1 MKTKHAISNKKM
13 LLVFSGNIFQYEKGI
28 IILVIVALLV
38 ILAVRKAKKDKMISK
53 CGGNC
58 SACTLKCNKK

>member
-1 MKTKHAISNKKM
+1 MDIPS
-13 LLVFSGNIFQYEKGI
+13 I

-53 CGGNC
+53 CDGNC

>member
-1 MKTKHAISNKKM
+1 MDIPS
-13 LLVFSGNIFQYEKGI
+13 I

-58 SACTLKCNKK
+58 SACTLKCNKKQFKQGGLISALLFCDYQMA

>member
-1 MKTKHAISNKKM
+1 MDIPS
-13 LLVFSGNIFQYEKGI
+13 I

-38 ILAVRKAKKDKMISK
+38 ILAVRKTKKDKMISK

-58 SACTLKCNKK
+58 SSCTLKCNKK

>member
-1 MKTKHAISNKKM
+1 MDIPS
-13 LLVFSGNIFQYEKGI
+13 I

-53 CGGNC
+53 GAGNC

>member
-1 MKTKHAISNKKM
+1 MDIPS
-13 LLVFSGNIFQYEKGI
+13 I

-38 ILAVRKAKKDKMISK
+38 ILAVRKTKKDKMISK
-53 CGGNC
+53 SRGNC

>member
-1 MKTKHAISNKKM
+1 MDIPS
-13 LLVFSGNIFQYEKGI
+13 I

-38 ILAVRKAKKDKMISK
+38 ILAVRKAKKNKMISK

>member
-1 MKTKHAISNKKM
+1 MDIPS
-13 LLVFSGNIFQYEKGI
+13 I

-38 ILAVRKAKKDKMISK
+38 ILAVRKTKKDKMISK

-58 SACTLKCNKK
+58 SACTLKCNKQGGLISALLFCDYQMA